1 MVDMKTLYKIEN
13 TVHTRD
19 TRMTKAMIS
28 SKVTTGTQIVLFS
41 SLVGL
46 PRADTSSEGGKYGD
60 LFQGHLC
67 SKSFE
72 ESCRYLEEGCPVSS
86 VHQSRI
92 DQPVTVLFKRME
104 GDCN

>member
-1 MVDMKTLYKIEN
+1 
-13 TVHTRD
+13 
-19 TRMTKAMIS
+19 MTKAMIS
-28 SKVTTGTQIVLFS
+28 PKVTTGTQIVLFS

-72 ESCRYLEEGCPVSS
+72 ESCRYLEEGYPVSS

-92 DQPVTVLFKRME
+92 DQPVTILFKRLG